1 MAINEAFYASRSLAS
16 AAAAQ
21 HVAENIDSGLGNA
34 AELAVVFSGGSTPQE
49 CYEILAKTD
58 LPWDKVHILLSDDR
72 CVPIDHEASNVGMVR
87 RMFATDCAR
96 NVRIESIYDP
106 AVPPENTCI
115 ALSAKMESLPMPFS
129 ISLLG
134 MGADGHFASLFPD
147 FSELDD
153 GLDEDG
159 EERCLPVHTASSQYP
174 RVTLTMATLIKS
186 KEILL
191 LFFGEDKRDVYESAK
206 LPESAYPISRL
217 LQQEQTPVRVIWA
230 P

>member
-1 MAINEAFYASRSLAS
+1 MAISEVFYASRSLAS

-21 HVAENIDSGLGNA
+21 HVSENIRAGLGNA
-34 AELAVVFSGGSTPQE
+34 KELAIVLTGGSTPKE
-49 CYEILAKTD
+49 CYETLAKID
-58 LPWDKVHILLSDDR
+58 LPWNNVHILLSDDR
-72 CVPIDHEASNVGMVR
+72 CVPIDHEASNEGMVR
-87 RMFATDCAR
+87 RLFATDCAR
-96 NVRIESIYDP
+96 DVRIVSIYDP
-106 AVPPENTCI
+106 EVPPEDTCI
-115 ALSAKMESLPMPFS
+115 ALSAQMESLPMPFS

-147 FSELDD
+147 VSGLED

-159 EERCLPVHTASSQYP
+159 EERCLPVHTAFSRYP
-174 RVTLTMATLIKS
+174 RITLTMATLIKS
-186 KEILL
+186 KEMLL
-191 LFFGEDKRDVYESAK
+191 FFFGEDKRDVYESAK

>member
-1 MAINEAFYASRSLAS
+1 MAIREAFYASRSLAS

-21 HVAENIDSGLGNA
+21 HVAENIGAGLGNTV
-34 AELAVVFSGGSTPQE
+34 ELAVVFSGGSTPKD

-72 CVPIDHEASNVGMVR
+72 CVPIDHEASNEGMVR
-87 RMFATDCAR
+87 RLFATDCAR
-96 NVRIESIYDP
+96 DVRIVSIYDP
-106 AVPPENTCI
+106 EVPPEDTCI
-115 ALSAKMESLPMPFS
+115 VLSAQMESLPMPFS

-147 FSELDD
+147 FSELED
-153 GLDEDG
+153 GLNEDG
-159 EERCLPVHTASSQYP
+159 EQRCLPVHTASSPFP

-186 KEILL
+186 REILL
-191 LFFGEDKRDVYESAK
+191 FFFGEDKRDVYESAK
-206 LPESAYPISRL
+206 LPESAYPISKL
-217 LQQEQTPVRVIWA
+217 LHQKQTPVRVIWA